1 MLYVYGFFFRTSI
14 SEVLS
19 QLASYTKVKTDS
31 KSSYEYKTGEMLFN
45 EKIRKNIR
53 YSVYNLLL

>member
-31 KSSYEYKTGEMLFN
+31 ESSYEYKTGENVVRLEN
-45 EKIRKNIR
+45 
-53 YSVYNLLL
+53 S